1 MAMLWLGAAVLLTL
15 LSGFLLGQEPGLT
28 SVTAVLVL
36 WAAAAAYVVAAIW
49 PVRVP
54 SGNRA
59 SRLTTVVITGR
70 TLLGI
75 TVGALSL
82 AFAAAYGEG
91 NLSPYGEQVTAEVTD
106 VRDGCVPGT
115 ELCRPSYQLSAG
127 GDDLGWVPFCGPAEP
142 VSTKVEVD
150 IDPLGQREPLTTSCI
165 PGLDAARTI
174 TTAWFGGVGAIGL
187 VAVVGPGWRAA
198 RSRSLRRPEDT
209 EPG

>member
-15 LSGFLLGQEPGLT
+15 LSGFLMGQASGFT
-28 SVTAVLVL
+28 LVAAIALL

-49 PVRVP
+49 SARAT

-75 TVGALSL
+75 AVGALSL

-91 NLSPYGEQVTAEVTD
+91 DLSPYGEQVTAEVTD

-115 ELCRPSYQLSAG
+115 ELCRPSYQLSVG

-142 VSTKVEVD
+142 VGSMVEVD
-150 IDPLGQREPLTTSCI
+150 IDPLGQREPLTISCI
-165 PGLDAARTI
+165 PGRDAARTI
-174 TTAWFGGVGAIGL
+174 TTVWLGCVGTIGL
-187 VAVVGPGWRAA
+187 VAVVGPAWRAA
-198 RSRSLRRPEDT
+198 RSRSLRRPNVT
-209 EPG
+209 EV